1 MHSKYKLL
9 LAFIICT
16 LFGISNSTAQEMMEG
31 SVDKSN
37 EKELNIKELILEHL
51 ADTYEWHIATI
62 NETSVTLPLPIILR
76 SKADGWTVFLSSKL
90 QNSDSQYKQ
99 FYIATEGKYTGKIVE
114 QNVAGEE
121 VRPLDISLTK
131 NAASLLLSSFILI
144 AIIMSISRVYKK
156 DETMDAEK
164 GVTGAMEF
172 IIVNITDEVIKPSI
186 GRKYKRYAPFVLS
199 LFFFILFNNLLG
211 LVPIFPGGANVTGNI
226 SVTLVLAVFTFLIV
240 NFTGSKAYYKDLF
253 WPDVPIW
260 LKMPFPLMQIIELV
274 GTITK
279 PFALMIRLFA
289 NITAGHSIVLGL
301 TSVVFVTVSL
311 GTAINTGMTAI
322 SVLFNIFIFFLE
334 ILVAFI
340 QAYIF
345 TVLTSVFIGMAHD
358 DSAIIQEERKKKR
371 EKEIAKLNLNIQSN
385 N

>member
-1 MHSKYKLL
+1 MHSKYKILL
-9 LAFIICT
+9 VFIICT
-16 LFGISNSTAQEMMEG
+16 LFGISNATAQEVMEE

-37 EKELNIKELILEHL
+37 EKEINIKELILEHL

-156 DETMDAEK
+156 DDSMDAEK
-164 GVTGAMEF
+164 GFTGAMEF

>member
-1 MHSKYKLL
+1 MHSKYKFLL
-9 LAFIICT
+9 VFIICT
-16 LFGISNSTAQEMMEG
+16 LFGISNATAQEMMEG

-164 GVTGAMEF
+164 GFTGAMEF

>member
-9 LAFIICT
+9 LVFIICT
-16 LFGISNSTAQEMMEG
+16 LFGISNATAQEVMEE

-37 EKELNIKELILEHL
+37 EKEINIKELILEHL

-76 SKADGWTVFLSSKL
+76 SKADGWTIFSSSKL

-99 FYIATEGKYTGKIVE
+99 FYIATEGEYTGKIVE
-114 QNVAGEE
+114 QNAAGEE

-156 DETMDAEK
+156 DDSMDAEK
-164 GVTGAMEF
+164 GFTGAMEF

-358 DSAIIQEERKKKR
+358 DSTIIQEERKKKR

>member
-1 MHSKYKLL
+1 MHSKYKILL
-9 LAFIICT
+9 VFIICT
-16 LFGISNSTAQEMMEG
+16 LFGISNATAQEMMEG

-164 GVTGAMEF
+164 GFTGAMEF

-371 EKEIAKLNLNIQSN
+371 EKEIAKLNLNIQSSN
-385 N
+385 

>member
-9 LAFIICT
+9 LVFICT
-16 LFGISNSTAQEMMEG
+16 LFGISNVTAQEVMEG

-164 GVTGAMEF
+164 GFTGAMEF

>member
-1 MHSKYKLL
+1 MLSKYRF
-9 LAFIICT
+9 FIVFVICAI
-16 LFGISNSTAQEMMEG
+16 FSIPHATAQEQTEN
-31 SVDKSN
+31 SESKND

-62 NETSVTLPLPIILR
+62 NEKSVSIPLPIIVR
-76 SKADGWTVFLSSKL
+76 SKADGWNIFLSSKL
-90 QNSDSQYKQ
+90 KNSEAQYKQ
-99 FYIATEGKYTGKIVE
+99 FYIASEGEHIGKIVE
-114 QNVAGEE
+114 RNAANEE

-131 NAASLLLSSFILI
+131 NAASLLLSSLMLI
-144 AIIMSISRVYKK
+144 AIILSISRPYKK
-156 DETMDAEK
+156 SSMDAEK
-164 GVTGAMEF
+164 GFTGAMEL
-172 IIVNITDEVIKPSI
+172 IIVSITDEVIKPSI
-186 GRKYKRYAPFVLS
+186 GKKYKRYAPYVLS

-211 LVPIFPGGANVTGNI
+211 LVPFFPGGANVTGNI

-260 LKMPFPLMQIIELV
+260 LKMPFPLMQIIEIV

-311 GTAINTGMTAI
+311 GAAVNSGMAAI
-322 SVLFNIFIFFLE
+322 SVLFNVFIFFLE

-345 TVLTSVFIGMAHD
+345 TMLTSVFIGMAHD
-358 DSAIIQEERKKKR
+358 DSAAVQK
-371 EKEIAKLNLNIQSN
+371 EKEKAKLKSNLNIQSSN
-385 N
+385 

>member
-1 MHSKYKLL
+1 
-9 LAFIICT
+9 
-16 LFGISNSTAQEMMEG
+16 
-31 SVDKSN
+31 
-37 EKELNIKELILEHL
+37 
-51 ADTYEWHIATI
+51 
-62 NETSVTLPLPIILR
+62 
-76 SKADGWTVFLSSKL
+76 
-90 QNSDSQYKQ
+90 
-99 FYIATEGKYTGKIVE
+99 
-114 QNVAGEE
+114 
-121 VRPLDISLTK
+121 
-131 NAASLLLSSFILI
+131 
-144 AIIMSISRVYKK
+144 MSISRVYKK

-164 GVTGAMEF
+164 GFTGAMEF

>member
-1 MHSKYKLL
+1 MHSKYKILL
-9 LAFIICT
+9 VFIICT
-16 LFGISNSTAQEMMEG
+16 LFGISNAPAQEMMEG

-62 NETSVTLPLPIILR
+62 NESSVTLPLPIILR

-164 GVTGAMEF
+164 GFTGAMEF

>member
-1 MHSKYKLL
+1 MLSKYRL
-9 LAFIICT
+9 FVVFVICAI
-16 LFGISNSTAQEMMEG
+16 FSISNASAQEVTEN
-31 SVDKSN
+31 SASKND
-37 EKELNIKELILEHL
+37 EKEINIKELILGHL

-62 NETSVTLPLPIILR
+62 NERSITLPLPIIVR
-76 SKADGWTVFLSSKL
+76 SKADGWSVFLSSKF
-90 QNSDSQYKQ
+90 QNSEAKYKQ
-99 FYIATEGKYTGKIVE
+99 FYIASEGEYMGKIVE
-114 QNVAGEE
+114 QNVFGEE

-131 NAASLLLSSFILI
+131 NATSLLLSSFMLI
-144 AIIMSISRVYKK
+144 AIILSVSRAYKN
-156 DETMDAEK
+156 DSMDAEK
-164 GVTGAMEF
+164 GFTGAMEV

-186 GRKYKRYAPFVLS
+186 GKKYKRYAPYVLS

-211 LVPIFPGGANVTGNI
+211 LVPFFPGGANVTGNI

-260 LKMPFPLMQIIELV
+260 LKMPFPLMQIIEIV